1 MCNSMMKYK
10 SRLLFIGIVIS
21 FFIGCLSKAYLF
33 TSEDVET
40 SVGTLAETLYI
51 HDQSLDSEEI
61 ILSESS
67 SETHVG
73 DALRHFSQTKRISN
87 SSSPKYGL
95 IFDKRKH
102 HIYSSTQHLKSF
114 RQSPSGLMEAKQ
126 YLISLGRLII

>member
-1 MCNSMMKYK
+1 MRDSIMECKTK
-10 SRLLFIGIVIS
+10 LLFISIVIS
-21 FFIGCLSKAYLF
+21 LLIGCLLKADIF

-40 SVGTLAETLYI
+40 SVGSFAETLFI
-51 HDQSLDSEEI
+51 QSFPLDSEET
-61 ILSESS
+61 ILSETS

-87 SSSPKYGL
+87 SSSPRYGL

>member
-1 MCNSMMKYK
+1 MMKYK

-21 FFIGCLSKAYLF
+21 FFIGCLSKAYLL

-73 DALRHFSQTKRISN
+73 DALRRFFQTKRISN
-87 SSSPKYGL
+87 SSSPRYGL

-114 RQSPSGLMEAKQ
+114 RRFPSGLIEAKQ

>member
-1 MCNSMMKYK
+1 MMKYK

-21 FFIGCLSKAYLF
+21 FFIGCLSKAYLL

-73 DALRHFSQTKRISN
+73 DALRRFSQTKRISN

-114 RQSPSGLMEAKQ
+114 RRFPSGLMEAKQ

>member
-10 SRLLFIGIVIS
+10 SRLLFIGIVTS

-73 DALRHFSQTKRISN
+73 DALRRFSQTKRISN

-114 RQSPSGLMEAKQ
+114 RRSPSGLMEAKQ

>member
-1 MCNSMMKYK
+1 MMKYK

-73 DALRHFSQTKRISN
+73 DALRRFSQTKRISN

-114 RQSPSGLMEAKQ
+114 RRFPSGLMEAKQ

>member
-21 FFIGCLSKAYLF
+21 FFIGCLSKAYLL

-40 SVGTLAETLYI
+40 SVGTLAEILYI

-73 DALRHFSQTKRISN
+73 DALRRFSQTKRISN

-114 RQSPSGLMEAKQ
+114 RRFPSGLMEAKQ

>member
-1 MCNSMMKYK
+1 MMKYK

-21 FFIGCLSKAYLF
+21 FFIGCLSNAYLF

-73 DALRHFSQTKRISN
+73 DALRRFSQTKRISN

-114 RQSPSGLMEAKQ
+114 RRSPSGLMEAKQ

>member
-1 MCNSMMKYK
+1 MCDSIMKCK
-10 SRLLFIGIVIS
+10 TRLLFVGIAIS
-21 FFIGCLSKAYLF
+21 LLIGCLSKAYLF

-73 DALRHFSQTKRISN
+73 DALRRFSQTKRISN

-102 HIYSSTQHLKSF
+102 HIYSSTQHLNSF
-114 RQSPSGLMEAKQ
+114 RRSPSGLMEAKQ
-126 YLISLGRLII
+126 SLISLGRLII

>member
-21 FFIGCLSKAYLF
+21 LFIGCLSKAYLL

-73 DALRHFSQTKRISN
+73 DALRRFSQTKRISN

-114 RQSPSGLMEAKQ
+114 RQSPAGLMEAKQ

>member
-1 MCNSMMKYK
+1 MRDSIMECKTK
-10 SRLLFIGIVIS
+10 LLFISIVIS
-21 FFIGCLSKAYLF
+21 LLIGCLLKADIF

-40 SVGTLAETLYI
+40 SVGSFAETLFI
-51 HDQSLDSEEI
+51 QSFPLDSEET
-61 ILSESS
+61 ILSETS

-73 DALRHFSQTKRISN
+73 DALRRFSQTKRISN

>member
-1 MCNSMMKYK
+1 MMKYK

-73 DALRHFSQTKRISN
+73 DALRRFSQTKRISN

>member
-73 DALRHFSQTKRISN
+73 DALRRFSQTKRITN

-114 RQSPSGLMEAKQ
+114 RRFPSGLMEAKQ

>member
-73 DALRHFSQTKRISN
+73 DALRRFSQTKRISN

>member
-21 FFIGCLSKAYLF
+21 FFIGCLSKAYLL

-73 DALRHFSQTKRISN
+73 DALRRFSQTKRISN

-114 RQSPSGLMEAKQ
+114 RRFPSGLMEAKQ

>member
-1 MCNSMMKYK
+1 MKYK
-10 SRLLFIGIVIS
+10 SRLLFIGIVVS
-21 FFIGCLSKAYLF
+21 FFIGCLSKAYLL

-73 DALRHFSQTKRISN
+73 DALRRFSQTKRISN

-114 RQSPSGLMEAKQ
+114 RRFPSGLMEAKQ

>member
-1 MCNSMMKYK
+1 MMKYK

-21 FFIGCLSKAYLF
+21 FFIGCLSKAYLL

-73 DALRHFSQTKRISN
+73 DALRRFSQTKRISN

-114 RQSPSGLMEAKQ
+114 RRFPSGLIEAKQ

>member
-21 FFIGCLSKAYLF
+21 FFIGCLSKAYLL

-73 DALRHFSQTKRISN
+73 DALRRFSQTKRISN

-114 RQSPSGLMEAKQ
+114 RRFPSSLMEAKQ

>member
-21 FFIGCLSKAYLF
+21 FFIGCLSKAYLL

-73 DALRHFSQTKRISN
+73 DALRRFSQTKRISN

-114 RQSPSGLMEAKQ
+114 RRFPSSLMEAKQ
-126 YLISLGRLII
+126 SLISLGRLII

>member
-1 MCNSMMKYK
+1 MKYK

-21 FFIGCLSKAYLF
+21 FFIGCLSKAYLL

-73 DALRHFSQTKRISN
+73 DALRRFSQTKRISN

-114 RQSPSGLMEAKQ
+114 RRFPSGLMEAKQ

>member
-1 MCNSMMKYK
+1 MMKYK

-21 FFIGCLSKAYLF
+21 FFIGCLSKAYLL

-73 DALRHFSQTKRISN
+73 DALRRFSQTKRISN

-95 IFDKRKH
+95 TFAKKKQYLH
-102 HIYSSTQHLKSF
+102 PSTQHPTSF
-114 RQSPSGLMEAKQ
+114 RQFPSGLMMPKQ

>member
-73 DALRHFSQTKRISN
+73 DALRRFSQTKRISN

-114 RQSPSGLMEAKQ
+114 RRFPSGLMEAKQ

>member
-1 MCNSMMKYK
+1 MKYK

-21 FFIGCLSKAYLF
+21 FFIGCLSKAYLL

-51 HDQSLDSEEI
+51 HAQSLDSEEI

-67 SETHVG
+67 PETHVG
-73 DALRHFSQTKRISN
+73 DALRRFSQTKRISN

-114 RQSPSGLMEAKQ
+114 RRFPSGLMEAKQ

>member
-1 MCNSMMKYK
+1 MKYK

-73 DALRHFSQTKRISN
+73 DALRRFSQTKRISN

-114 RQSPSGLMEAKQ
+114 RRSPSGLMEAKQ

>member
-1 MCNSMMKYK
+1 MMKYK

-73 DALRHFSQTKRISN
+73 DALRRFSQTKRISN

-114 RQSPSGLMEAKQ
+114 RQSTSGLMEAKE

>member
-1 MCNSMMKYK
+1 MKYK

-73 DALRHFSQTKRISN
+73 DALRRFSQTKRISN

>member
-1 MCNSMMKYK
+1 MKYK

-21 FFIGCLSKAYLF
+21 FFIGCLSKAYLL

-73 DALRHFSQTKRISN
+73 DALRRFSQTKRISN
-87 SSSPKYGL
+87 SSSPRYGL

-114 RQSPSGLMEAKQ
+114 RRSPSGLMEAKQ